1 MENKLIFLLVGYFTC
16 YWCYVME
23 RELFENE
30 EIGRILNENFVFIK
44 VDREERLDVDRV
56 YMIFI

>member
-1 MENKLIFLLVGYFTC
+1 MLVGYFIC

-30 EIGRILNENFVFIK
+30 EIGCILNENFVFIK

>member
-1 MENKLIFLLVGYFTC
+1 
-16 YWCYVME
+16 ME